1 MPRQK
6 SSRHRAA
13 VEVFLLTSPLIG
25 PPLPT
30 ILLIG
35 RDLAKTRGG
44 KRGQI
49 SPMVRFVCEFS
60 AARVTAGFLGTWV
73 SPSNLLIMAYRFRE
87 AAKGGNR
94 NRALRVAPLARR
106 PQCRIVIFACFQ

>member
-1 MPRQK
+1 M
-6 SSRHRAA
+6 A
-13 VEVFLLTSPLIG
+13 EVINDLLKLRVGRSWVRSP

-49 SPMVRFVCEFS
+49 SPMIRFVREFS
-60 AARVTAGFLGTWV
+60 AARVTAGFLGTRGLH
-73 SPSNLLIMAYRFRE
+73 PTALSNDLSALTRL
-87 AAKGGNR
+87 R
-94 NRALRVAPLARR
+94 NFARR
-106 PQCRIVIFACFQ
+106 QKSAIRKEPH

>member
-1 MPRQK
+1 MRSLMSPTHLVDIK
-6 SSRHRAA
+6 GALHGAKILLSRRSW
-13 VEVFLLTSPLIG
+13 VRSP

-49 SPMVRFVCEFS
+49 SPMIRFVREFS

-73 SPSNLLIMAYRFRE
+73 SPSHS
-87 AAKGGNR
+87 
-94 NRALRVAPLARR
+94 
-106 PQCRIVIFACFQ
+106 PQQGSLCAHKT